1 MKYKTF
7 NEWSLSG
14 YKIIRGSKAIWF
26 DGVAKFSEKQVV
38 KRCTY
43 TTKKRRSYTWYD
55 ESYDEPYEISSDAW
69 DFMYGD

>member
-14 YKIIRGSKAIWF
+14 YKIIRGSKATWF
-26 DGVAKFSEKQVV
+26 DGVAKFSEKQVI
-38 KRCTY
+38 KRSL
-43 TTKKRRSYTWYD
+43 KRSGPWNPWFD
-55 ESYDEPYEISSDAW
+55 ESYDDPDGCGCDPW